1 MIKLAQVRKLIKKFP
16 GSDEA
21 PCYGTPGFR
30 VKKKLYARMLDDGES
45 LVLKIDFDSRDVLT
59 KLKPESFKVTPHYQN
74 HPMMIV
80 DLGRVDASELA
91 ELLEGAWRFCASKKL
106 IAEYDS

>member
-1 MIKLAQVRKLIKKFP
+1 MITLAQVRKLTRKLP
-16 GSDEA
+16 DTEEA

-30 VKKKLYARMLDDGES
+30 VKRKLYARMLEGGES

-59 KLKPESFKVTPHYQN
+59 KLKPECFTVTEHYRN

-80 DLGRVDASELA
+80 KLDHVGADELA
-91 ELLEGAWRFCASKKL
+91 ELLEGAWRFCAPKRL
-106 IAEYDS
+106 IASYDA